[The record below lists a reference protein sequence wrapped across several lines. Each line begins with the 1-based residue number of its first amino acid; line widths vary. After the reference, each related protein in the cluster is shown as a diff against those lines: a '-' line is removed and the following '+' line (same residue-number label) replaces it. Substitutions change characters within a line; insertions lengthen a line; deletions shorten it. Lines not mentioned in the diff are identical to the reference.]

1 VTVQPRVG
9 ARCAT
14 HPARL
19 AADVCPV
26 CSRDRCAPDAAA
38 YADRGCGVCAISRRA
53 DRLPG
58 AVEVGVRSGLAA
70 LATAVVGGWV
80 VTQHVNV
87 HLMSLIAPA
96 LLGLAVCWA
105 ATAAGGARSAGQR
118 RLVLLLAAGGAIAGT
133 ALGFRLFGRPLT
145 PLHPLHQ
152 VGPPYL
158 TALAGVLG
166 WPLLAGQQAPA
177 RGPTQPTPPQPTGT
191 RSNR

>member
-1 VTVQPRVG
+1 M
-9 ARCAT
+9 
-14 HPARL
+14 
-19 AADVCPV
+19 
-26 CSRDRCAPDAAA
+26 
-38 YADRGCGVCAISRRA
+38 
-53 DRLPG
+53 
-58 AVEVGVRSGLAA
+58 RSGLAA

-105 ATAAGGARSAGQR
+105 ATAAGGARSAVQR
-118 RLVLLLAAGGAIAGT
+118 RLVLLVAVAGAVAGT

-145 PLHPLHQ
+145 PWHPLHQ

-158 TALAGVLG
+158 TALAGVLA
-166 WPLLAGQQAPA
+166 WPLLAGRPT
-177 RGPTQPTPPQPTGT
+177 PTQPTPTQPTPTQPTGT

>member
-1 VTVQPRVG
+1 MTVQPRVG

-14 HPARL
+14 HPGRL
-19 AADVCPV
+19 ATDACPV
-26 CSRDRCAPDAAA
+26 CDRGRCAPDAVA
-38 YADRGCGVCAISRRA
+38 YADGGCGVCAASRPVGQAPGVTETAVRA
-53 DRLPG
+53 
-58 AVEVGVRSGLAA
+58 GLAA
-70 LATAVVGGWV
+70 LAVAVAGGWV

-105 ATAAGGARSAGQR
+105 ATAAAGARSGSQR
-118 RLVLLLAAGGAIAGT
+118 LLVLLVAAAGALAGT
-133 ALGFRLFGRPLT
+133 ALGFRLFGRPIT
-145 PLHPLHQ
+145 PVHPVHQ

-166 WPLLAGQQAPA
+166 WPLLAGPSRSAD
-177 RGPTQPTPPQPTGT
+177 RDGPTGNQPTGT

>member
-1 VTVQPRVG
+1 VTIQPRVG

-19 AADVCPV
+19 AADACPV
-26 CSRDRCAPDAAA
+26 CGRARCAPDATA
-38 YADRGCGVCAISRRA
+38 YVGRGCGVCAMVPP
-53 DRLPG
+53 DRVPG
-58 AVEVGVRSGLAA
+58 VVEVGVRSGLAA

-96 LLGLAVCWA
+96 LLGLATCWA
-105 ATAAGGARSAGQR
+105 ATAAGGARSAPQR
-118 RLVLLLAAGGAIAGT
+118 RVVLLAAAVGAIAGT

-145 PLHPLHQ
+145 PLHPWHQ

-158 TALAGVLG
+158 TALAGVLA
-166 WPLLAGQQAPA
+166 WPLLAGQ
-177 RGPTQPTPPQPTGT
+177 PTPSQPIGT
-191 RSNR
+191 RSKR